1 MYSFAHKI
9 TLLFLLFF
17 LAFSQKKTSKT
28 SPTISPESSRFLR
41 EEIKLKK
48 EFKSIFLDSVRSR
61 KLRRNEIFARK
72 IQKLLENPQT
82 YEHPFDS
89 LGEVIYIQTPEDKS
103 FRIFT
108 WFLKDSLENHY
119 YYGFIQRRL
128 WKNPKKPQEGYN
140 VKVYTLRDRV
150 DKFKDAERMSLENK
164 YWFGALYYKPRNS
177 EYGVLTYEGKY
188 YKADGYKGKLKK
200 QKIKYYVV
208 LGWNGH
214 NRYTNYK
221 IIDVISF
228 SPDTQKVYFGA
239 PIFYY
244 GNVPK
249 YRIVLKYTDHSPLTL
264 NKGFIAVPKKNG
276 KKIIKYPAI
285 IFDHLSVPKGIN
297 FMGYWTAG
305 ADGTYDALV
314 FAPKRW
320 KEMKRGVFLFVPDV
334 NVWAP
339 EIEEYDPEEI
349 RKLAEKERQKLEEQG
364 INLK

>member
-1 MYSFAHKI
+1 MYSFLK
-9 TLLFLLFF
+9 TTFLFLMLFTV
-17 LAFSQKKTSKT
+17 AFAQKNKTSALPSYEHSK
-28 SPTISPESSRFLR
+28 LLK
-41 EEIKLKK
+41 EEIRLKK
-48 EFKSIFLDSVRSR
+48 EFESIFLDSIRSR
-61 KLRRNEIFARK
+61 KLRRNEVFAQK
-72 IQKLLENPQT
+72 LYKLLENPQT
-82 YEHPFDS
+82 YEYPFDS
-89 LGEVIYIQTPEDKS
+89 LGKVVYLVEPEDKS

-108 WFLKDSLENHY
+108 WFLADSLENHY
-119 YYGFIQRRL
+119 YYGIIQRRL
-128 WKNPKKPQEGYN
+128 WKNPKKPKEGYT
-140 VKVYTLRDRV
+140 VKLYKLRDRV
-150 DKFKDAERMSLENK
+150 DKFKDAERMSLDNN

-188 YKADGYKGKLKK
+188 LKMHGLKGKTKK
-200 QKIKYYVV
+200 KKIKYYVV

-221 IIDVISF
+221 VIDVISF

-249 YRIVLKYTDHSPLTL
+249 YRVVLKYTDHSPLTL

-276 KKIIKYPAI
+276 KKIDKYPAL

-320 KEMKRGVFLFVPDV
+320 KELRQGVFLYVPDV

-349 RKLAEKERQKLEEQG
+349 RKLAEKERQKMEEQG
-364 INLK
+364 IYLK